1 MPNTFIFVL
10 FLLGICSTKKKKKK
24 ETPEMATGSKIHT
37 DQKIACV
44 EIQFKVVE
52 RLEASFSVS

>member
-10 FLLGICSTKKKKKK
+10 FLLGICSKKKKK

>member
-1 MPNTFIFVL
+1 
-10 FLLGICSTKKKKKK
+10 
-24 ETPEMATGSKIHT
+24 MATGSKIHT